1 MAEKTTI
8 SVIKADVGSLAGHTV
23 VHPKLEEVANA
34 SLSLAKKEGKL
45 IDFHVTH
52 CGDDLELIM
61 SHRMGEDSEKIHSI
75 AWRTFEEATSVAKKL
90 KLYGAGQDMLADA
103 FSGNIRGMGPG
114 VAEMEFT
121 ERKAEP
127 LVVFMMDKTEPG
139 AFNLPI
145 YKIFADPFNTAGLVI
160 DPNIHDGFIFEVW
173 DIMEHKKVM
182 LSCPEEMYDLLAL
195 IGAKSR
201 YVIKRVFPKP
211 GKLPEDEPVASIST
225 EKLAHI
231 AGEYVGKDDPV
242 AVVRA
247 QSGLPAV
254 GEVLEPFAFPH
265 LVSGW
270 MRGSHNGPLMPVG
283 LEDARCT
290 RFDGPPRVLALGFQV
305 NNGELVGPADIFED
319 VAFDETRKEAQRVAN
334 YMRRHG
340 PFEPQRLP
348 LGDMEYT
355 TLPKVLKKLEGR
367 LEAIK

>member
-1 MAEKTTI
+1 MVQKMTI
-8 SVIKADVGSLAGHTV
+8 SVIKADVGSLVGHSV
-23 VHPKLEEVANA
+23 VHPKLEEVAKT
-34 SLSLAKKEGKL
+34 SLSAAKKEGKL

-61 SHRMGEDSEKIHSI
+61 THRGGEDSTKVHEL
-75 AWRTFEEATSVAKKL
+75 AWKTFEDATKTAKEL

-103 FSGNIRGMGPG
+103 FSGNVRGMGPG
-114 VAEMEFT
+114 VAELEFT
-121 ERKAEP
+121 ERKSEP
-127 LVVFMMDKTEPG
+127 VVVFMMDKTEPG

-145 YKIFADPFNTAGLVI
+145 YRIFGDPFNTSGLII
-160 DPNIHDGFIFEVW
+160 DPNLHSGFRFEVW

-182 LSCPEEMYDLLAL
+182 LLCPEEMYDLLAL

-201 YVIKRVFPKP
+201 YVIKRVFPKK

-242 AVVRA
+242 AVVRS
-247 QSGLPAV
+247 QSGLPAL

-283 LEDARCT
+283 LKDARCT

-305 NNGELVGPADIFED
+305 SNGNLIGPADIFED
-319 VAFDETRKEAQRVAN
+319 VAFDETRKKAQEIAD
-334 YMRRHG
+334 YMRKHG

-367 LEAIK
+367 FEAIE